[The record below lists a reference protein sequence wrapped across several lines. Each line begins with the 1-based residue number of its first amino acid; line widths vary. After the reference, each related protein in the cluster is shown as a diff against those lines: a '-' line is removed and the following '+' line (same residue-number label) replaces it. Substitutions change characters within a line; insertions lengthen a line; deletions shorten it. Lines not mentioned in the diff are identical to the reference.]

1 MAPAGD
7 ARTAQR
13 QDAALLVTPVRKRRA
28 SAVAAGVT
36 TQAQESERSIAARRS
51 IEHAHAVS
59 ELRDAVA
66 RVARDV

>member
-1 MAPAGD
+1 MTPAGD

-13 QDAALLVTPVRKRRA
+13 QDAALRVTPVRKRRA

-59 ELRDAVA
+59 ELRDVVA